1 MERGV
6 RIVRADRRTC
16 FAKLSGV
23 SSTTSGRPTAA
34 PPIARA
40 GNAAAASASPAP
52 AASSARRPAVRG
64 LVDEVD
70 PSPSAS
76 ASARAVATGRRV
88 EEGDARRDLAGIAE
102 RTRAEKGANVEAA
115 TTLIVFRSPPP
126 RADDDDE

>member
-1 MERGV
+1 M
-6 RIVRADRRTC
+6 
-16 FAKLSGV
+16 SGV

-40 GNAAAASASPAP
+40 GNAAAARASPAP
-52 AASSARRPAVRG
+52 AASPARRPAVRVV
-64 LVDEVD
+64 VDEVD
-70 PSPSAS
+70 PSPPAPAS

-115 TTLIVFRSPPP
+115 TTLIVFRSLPP

>member
-1 MERGV
+1 
-6 RIVRADRRTC
+6 
-16 FAKLSGV
+16 V

-52 AASSARRPAVRG
+52 AASPARRPAVRG
-64 LVDEVD
+64 VVDEVD
-70 PSPSAS
+70 PSPPASAS

-102 RTRAEKGANVEAA
+102 RTRAEKGANVDAA
-115 TTLIVFRSPPP
+115 TTLIVFRSLPP
-126 RADDDDE
+126 RADDDDEQ